1 MRQQTLAKEAAMTD
15 FIGPEPVLRMSIQTV
30 RHDICQ
36 SSLQEQLRLW
46 RNISGCRQA
55 KLYLQGPDLGL
66 TRFAL
71 RLSRNELRLI
81 VGLITGHIALN
92 KHLSVMKIS
101 TDPIC
106 PLCKEAE
113 ETAMHFLGQCAAT
126 MHLRLKLMGSA
137 ILTSE
142 EIRQMTLCTLL
153 NFAKLTKRFKFVWV
167 AHWTYYG
174 LSVGWRWPPGRKG
187 KGHVRKLSTN
197 SF

>member
-1 MRQQTLAKEAAMTD
+1 MLT
-15 FIGPEPVLRMSIQTV
+15 
-30 RHDICQ
+30 
-36 SSLQEQLRLW
+36 
-46 RNISGCRQA
+46 
-55 KLYLQGPDLGL
+55 GL
-66 TRFAL
+66 TNFAL

-113 ETAMHFLGQCAAT
+113 ETVMHFLGQCAAT

-153 NFAKLTKRFKFVWV
+153 NFAKLTKRFK
-167 AHWTYYG
+167 
-174 LSVGWRWPPGRKG
+174 
-187 KGHVRKLSTN
+187 
-197 SF
+197 